1 LHTTFNKSL
10 RVKVPASEW
19 KGQRVEELVAK
30 KRYSISMGPFGSRIT
45 KDNFVSSGVPVIR
58 GVNLSQGR
66 FYPEEFVF
74 LTEDKADELIS
85 SNAYPDDLVF
95 THRGTLGQVGI
106 IPRGLYPRYVA
117 SQSQMKVTFDESIVS
132 PMFMFYYFSS
142 IGKTELLKHVSG
154 SGVPAIASPLTT
166 LRNLRVR
173 IPFLPIQQKIAAI
186 LSAYDDLIENN
197 LRRIKI
203 LEEMAQT
210 LYREWFVHFRFPG
223 HQKVKMVNLPLGKIP
238 EGWEIRQIDEVIE
251 TLGGGTPS
259 TKEPSYWEGGNIN
272 WYSPSDLTASGSMF
286 ITGSSKKITQLGL
299 DKSSAKLF
307 PAYSLMMT
315 SRATIGVISINTEKA
330 CTNQG
335 FITCIPNDRLSV
347 FHLYFWIKENREKI
361 ISVASGATF
370 KEISRGEFREFPI
383 VVPPLL
389 IENTFVET
397 VEPIR
402 RLIENLIKRNYNL
415 VVTRD
420 LLLPKLISGELDVSE
435 LDITIPEANA

>member
-1 LHTTFNKSL
+1 MSVEFE
-10 RVKVPASEW
+10 KVRIGDLGKVVTGKTPPTAREEYFGADYPFITPTDIDGS
-19 KGQRVEELVAK
+19 KRHVETE
-30 KRYSISMGPFGSRIT
+30 RY
-45 KDNFVSSGVPVIR
+45 
-58 GVNLSQGR
+58 LSQESKKDFSNYLLPSGAIC
-66 FYPEEFVF
+66 FVCIGATIGKICMTNVPSF
-74 LTEDKADELIS
+74 TNQQINSIIVDGNRYDNCFIYYLLSTKKEHIKNIAGGAATPIVSKSAFSDVFVEIPELI
-85 SNAYPDDLVF
+85 V
-95 THRGTLGQVGI
+95 
-106 IPRGLYPRYVA
+106 
-117 SQSQMKVTFDESIVS
+117 
-132 PMFMFYYFSS
+132 
-142 IGKTELLKHVSG
+142 
-154 SGVPAIASPLTT
+154 
-166 LRNLRVR
+166 
-173 IPFLPIQQKIAAI
+173 QKKITAI

-203 LEEMAQT
+203 SEEMAQT
-210 LYREWFVHFRFPG
+210 LYREWFVKFRFPG
-223 HQKVKMVNLPLGKIP
+223 HQKVKMVNSPLGKIP

-402 RLIENLIKRNYNL
+402 RLIENLIKKNHNL

-420 LLLPKLISGELDVSE
+420 LLLPKLISGELDISE
-435 LDITIPEANA
+435 LDISIPEAHA